1 MKARHLLSAAM
12 VAMGMG
18 FGAAQAATYTLDFSG
33 NICGASGD
41 LACANNSSIASNY
54 GSLDGLL
61 DVSYKTIFTATNQ
74 VDRDHLFYWESGY
87 SDLIGAAWAGT
98 GRDSHYVEITFAPS
112 TGHIVTLDSVD
123 FGDYLNNNSG
133 SSVVVLDAVTRE
145 ELWDG
150 HGFDSGPQASH
161 LIADVSSA
169 NGLILQWRADTY
181 YVGIDNIRYSVT
193 AVPEPESLALAA
205 AGLLVTGLAARRQR
219 RQG

>member
-1 MKARHLLSAAM
+1 MKARHFLPAA
-12 VAMGMG
+12 VLALGMS

-33 NICGASGD
+33 NICGASGN
-41 LACANNSSIASNY
+41 LACANNSIIASNY
-54 GSLDGLL
+54 GSLTGVL
-61 DVSYKTIFTATNQ
+61 DVGYKTISTATGQ

-98 GRDSHYVEITFAPS
+98 GRDSHYVEITFAPAAGQ
-112 TGHIVTLDSVD
+112 TVTLESVD
-123 FGDYLNNNSG
+123 FGDYLNNNTG

-150 HGFDSGPQASH
+150 HGFDSGPTASH
-161 LIADVSSA
+161 LIAGVSSA

-205 AGLLVTGLAARRQR
+205 AGLLVAGLAARRQR
-219 RQG
+219 RHG